1 MCNCDYKKGCF
12 FCEMCVW
19 VRCQSRITIEKK
31 GLMPGMLLL
40 EGRKSD
46 EFSVKKVYGT

>member
-1 MCNCDYKKGCF
+1 MIRKISLRLG
-12 FCEMCVW
+12 

>member
-1 MCNCDYKKGCF
+1 MIRKIAALRGEVSEPDHDR
-12 FCEMCVW
+12 E
-19 VRCQSRITIEKK
+19 K